1 MYSQSYYSVLKSFGI
16 SFCVGIQQAGFR
28 IRFICFI
35 LFLGI
40 AFLNFNF
47 VTCPLIPD
55 YVLHFYSLDYI
66 INYSLLCS
74 LNFGQTFKGNLV
86 LRSSVSWFA
95 HWSDCAAPLLAHIL
109 KRKIWLDCRKS

>member
-16 SFCVGIQQAGFR
+16 SFRVDIQPASFR

-40 AFLNFNF
+40 AFFHFNF

-66 INYSLLCS
+66 INYSYSVVGTLGRLLKGTWFRDLLS
-74 LNFGQTFKGNLV
+74 LGLPTAEIAQLHCLHMFQKE
-86 LRSSVSWFA
+86 
-95 HWSDCAAPLLAHIL
+95 
-109 KRKIWLDCRKS
+109 K